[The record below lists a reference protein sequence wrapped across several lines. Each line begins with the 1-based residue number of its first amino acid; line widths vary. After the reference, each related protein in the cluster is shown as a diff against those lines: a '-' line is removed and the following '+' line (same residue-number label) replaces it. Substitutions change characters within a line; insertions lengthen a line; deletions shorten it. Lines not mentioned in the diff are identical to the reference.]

1 MADDE
6 AEIRRLLAQYCQ
18 LLDDGSF
25 DEWIELFSDDIEF
38 VVMGMHK
45 HGRDALRNFVEPN
58 QQAEARGKHM
68 LSEPQIVI
76 DGDSASASTDFVWVS
91 KLGNH
96 RPEWS
101 LPRRDRPGIA
111 KVGGSSVEK
120 SSSPEIAPYDQPRQC
135 RPKQCRSRHCR

>member
-25 DEWIELFSDDIEF
+25 DEWITLFSDDIEF

-45 HGRDALRNFVEPN
+45 HGREEVRNFVEPN

-68 LSEPQIVI
+68 LSEPWIVI
-76 DGDSASASTDFVWVS
+76 DGDNASVTTDFAWVS
-91 KLGNH
+91 KQGAIDQSGRYH
-96 RPEWS
+96 DRIVRQTKGWRFQRREIVFTGDRPE
-101 LPRRDRPGIA
+101 
-111 KVGGSSVEK
+111 
-120 SSSPEIAPYDQPRQC
+120 
-135 RPKQCRSRHCR
+135 

>member
-25 DEWIELFSDDIEF
+25 DEWITLFNDDIEF

-45 HGRDALRNFVEPN
+45 HGREEVRNFVEPN

-68 LSEPQIVI
+68 LSEPWIVI
-76 DGDSASASTDFVWVS
+76 DGDNASVTTDFAWVS
-91 KLGNH
+91 KQGTVDQSGRYH
-96 RPEWS
+96 DRIVRRTKGWRFQRREIVFTGDRPE
-101 LPRRDRPGIA
+101 
-111 KVGGSSVEK
+111 
-120 SSSPEIAPYDQPRQC
+120 
-135 RPKQCRSRHCR
+135 

>member
-25 DEWIELFSDDIEF
+25 DEWITLFSDDIEF

-45 HGRDALRNFVEPN
+45 HGREEVRNFVEPN

-68 LSEPQIVI
+68 LSEPWIVI
-76 DGDSASASTDFVWVS
+76 DGDNASVTTDFAWVS
-91 KLGNH
+91 KQGTVDQSGRYQDRIVRQIKGWRFQRREIVFTGD
-96 RPEWS
+96 RPE
-101 LPRRDRPGIA
+101 
-111 KVGGSSVEK
+111 
-120 SSSPEIAPYDQPRQC
+120 
-135 RPKQCRSRHCR
+135 

>member
-38 VVMGMHK
+38 AVMGMHK

-91 KLGNH
+91 KQGIIGQSGRYHDVIVRQNKGW
-96 RPEWS
+96 RFQ
-101 LPRRDRPGIA
+101 RREIVFTGD
-111 KVGGSSVEK
+111 
-120 SSSPEIAPYDQPRQC
+120 SPV
-135 RPKQCRSRHCR
+135 